1 MANSADSNRIN
12 PAMTKRPAK
21 STPTKPPKTIAIAC
35 QGGGSHTAF
44 TGGVLQTLLRE
55 LDPAQHR
62 IIGLSG
68 TSGGALCAAIAW
80 YWLLQG
86 KPEQAAV
93 QLESFW
99 QKMATTQI
107 PDAIANQFLVWMQRS
122 ASYLA
127 LPEISP
133 YQLPNTGQDYLAGII
148 GEHIDFTKLPAL
160 ITPDS
165 PRLMVGAVEVLSGK
179 FAVFR
184 SHHSQPD
191 KRISLAALLASA
203 AIPELFRAVDIGDG
217 VYWDGLFSENPPVR
231 GFLSG
236 KQRPEA
242 KPDEIWVVQINPDTR
257 STEPTTLSDI
267 TDRRNE
273 LSGNLSLKQELF
285 FVEQTNDWLK
295 KGWLNAPHFKQ
306 VALRTIPLGL
316 ELDYPSKLDR
326 SPAFINDLMT
336 EGRRAATAF
345 LSTL

>member
-1 MANSADSNRIN
+1 MANSTDSNRIN
-12 PAMTKRPAK
+12 FAMTPRPAK
-21 STPTKPPKTIAIAC
+21 AFPATPPKTIAIAC

-68 TSGGALCAAIAW
+68 TSGGALCAAVAW

-86 KPEQAAV
+86 KPGVAAEQ
-93 QLESFW
+93 LKSFW
-99 QKMATTQI
+99 LKMATTKI

-127 LPEISP
+127 LPELSP
-133 YQLPNTGQDYLAGII
+133 YQLPNTGQDYLAEII

-191 KRISLAALLASA
+191 KRISLASLLASA
-203 AIPELFRAVDIGDG
+203 AIPELFRAVRIGDG

-231 GFLSG
+231 GFLSA
-236 KQRPEA
+236 KQLEA
-242 KPDEIWVVQINPDTR
+242 KPDEIWVVQINPDKR
-257 STEPTTLSDI
+257 SAEPTTLSDI

-273 LSGNLSLKQELF
+273 LSGNLSLKQELY
-285 FVEQTNDWLK
+285 FVEQTNDWLRR
-295 KGWLNAPHFKQ
+295 GWLNAPHFKQ
-306 VALRTIPLGL
+306 VTVRTIPLGL

-326 SPAFINDLMT
+326 SPSFINAMMT
-336 EGRRAATAF
+336 EGHRAATAF
-345 LSTL
+345 LCDL